1 MLPLPS
7 GGEGDHCTPTEAMLH
22 RLIGPNTSVTTLK
35 EGLDL
40 SSQRS
45 RVISH
50 RVANA
55 TNDFASELSGALLGG
70 EEVDLEQEMVA
81 LADEQ
86 IRFEAASRLLR
97 RMYDQVRS
105 SIRER

>member
-1 MLPLPS
+1 
-7 GGEGDHCTPTEAMLH
+7 
-22 RLIGPNTSVTTLK
+22 
-35 EGLDL
+35 
-40 SSQRS
+40 
-45 RVISH
+45 VIAH

-55 TNDFASELSGALLGG
+55 TNDFASELRGAMMGG
-70 EEVDLEQEMVA
+70 EDVDLEQEMVA

-86 IRFEAASRLLR
+86 IRFDAASRLLR

>member
-1 MLPLPS
+1 MPLPL
-7 GGEGDHCTPTEAMLH
+7 GRRGNLRTRTETMLH
-22 RLIGPNTSVTTLK
+22 RLIGPNTSIATLK

-40 SSQRS
+40 SSQRT
-45 RVISH
+45 RVIAH

-55 TNDFASELSGALLGG
+55 TNDFASALNGALLGG

-105 SIRER
+105 SIQER